1 MSAKVWVRDVGKY
14 VEEALGACGRLGV
27 GRRRRVALTA
37 ARTLRHL
44 DERDVAVAE
53 VVQVRGQGAQRG
65 AFHRQLQDTVDRGVT
80 RAGERDAAM
89 AQVVQHR
96 RRDMPAERED
106 DGVAGDAGH
115 ASHDLVLIAT
125 LRQDEQDAARVLAQV
140 LRETVEHADGKRVTE
155 RVEQSPLG
163 EDTDDAGASLS
174 QGRGERGSGLPESRS
189 SAASRTRSC
198 VASASHRPPR
208 PGGWQFCAGTHRC
221 GTG

>member
-1 MSAKVWVRDVGKY
+1 M
-14 VEEALGACGRLGV
+14 
-27 GRRRRVALTA
+27 
-37 ARTLRHL
+37 
-44 DERDVAVAE
+44 
-53 VVQVRGQGAQRG
+53 
-65 AFHRQLQDTVDRGVT
+65 
-80 RAGERDAAM
+80 
-89 AQVVQHR
+89 
-96 RRDMPAERED
+96 
-106 DGVAGDAGH
+106 
-115 ASHDLVLIAT
+115 LIAT

-140 LRETVEHADGKRVTE
+140 LRETVEHADGERVTE